1 MKHRPI
7 ALGVQGLADTYMML
21 RLPFESE
28 EAQTLNKQIF
38 ETIYH
43 ATLEASCELAQK
55 EGKYSTFEGSPASKG
70 ILQFD
75 MWNAK
80 PFGMWDWETLRKDI
94 VKHGL
99 RNSLTMAPM
108 PTASTS
114 QILGYNECFEP
125 VTSNMYSRRVLSGEF
140 QVVNPYLLRDLV
152 DLGIWDDS
160 MKQYLIT
167 QNGSIQGLPNV
178 PQELKE
184 LYKTVWEISQ
194 KTIINMAADRAIYI
208 DQSHSLNLFL
218 QAPSMGKITSMHFYG
233 WKKGLKT
240 GMYYLRTQA
249 ASAAIQ
255 FTIDQEVADQAATHI
270 ASVSELDRPVYV
282 PKGTKFSEQKAA
294 SALTESSDNEK
305 DASPVPSEQSS
316 VSSAMS
322 NVKLEDSVAPAVPTE
337 TIKEDSDEKKCDIYN
352 EKVIACT
359 APTPEACESCSG

>member
-1 MKHRPI
+1 MRHRPI

-21 RLPFESE
+21 RLPFECE
-28 EAQTLNKQIF
+28 KAQILNKQIF

-80 PFGMWDWETLRKDI
+80 PFGMWDWDTLKKDI

-167 QNGSIQGLPNV
+167 QNGSIKDLPNV
-178 PQELKE
+178 PQDLKD

-194 KTIINMAADRAIYI
+194 KTIINMAADRSIYI

-218 QAPSMGKITSMHFYG
+218 QSPSMGKITSMHFYG

-255 FTIDQEVADQAATHI
+255 FTIDQDVADQAATHV
-270 ASVSELDRPVYV
+270 ASTAELNRPVYI
-282 PKGTKFSEQKAA
+282 PTGTKFSDKEAA
-294 SALTESSDNEK
+294 TAAAETLDNDKE
-305 DASPVPSEQSS
+305 ASPVPSEPSS
-316 VSSAMS
+316 VSSGMS
-322 NVKLEDSVAPAVPTE
+322 NMKLEDGARVAVPTE
-337 TIKEDSDEKKCDIYN
+337 NIKEDSGDKKCDIYN
-352 EKVIACT
+352 EKVIACS